1 MTQAT
6 VYIIDDE
13 SAIRDALNLMLTTE
27 GYTVRTYESAGT
39 FLDMIRQDDD
49 GGCVVT
55 DVRMPEI
62 NGLDLLAAMKERCIS
77 MPIIV
82 MTAHAD
88 VQLAVQAMKR
98 GAFDFLEKP
107 FDGDAL
113 LSSIRNALMHQ
124 VDKSARDTETR
135 MLQDRLT
142 KLTSRER
149 EVLLGLLK
157 GQQNK
162 VIAAELGIG
171 VRTVEAHRASVM
183 TKMQARSLSELLR
196 MALVIPG
203 LRK

>member
-6 VYIIDDE
+6 VHIIDDE

-39 FLDMIRQDDD
+39 FLDMVRQDD

-55 DVRMPEI
+55 DVRMPEMS
-62 NGLDLLAAMKERCIS
+62 GLDLLAAMKKRCIS

-124 VDKSARDTETR
+124 DDESARDTETR
-135 MLQDRLT
+135 MLQDRLA

-162 VIAAELGIG
+162 VIAAEFGIG

-203 LRK
+203 LGK

>member
-6 VYIIDDE
+6 VYVIDDE
-13 SAIRDALNLMLTTE
+13 RAIRDALSLMLITE

-39 FLDMIRQDDD
+39 FLDMIRQDE

-62 NGLDLLAAMKERCIS
+62 SGLDLLAALKERCIS

-98 GAFDFLEKP
+98 GAFDFFEKP
-107 FDGDAL
+107 FNGDAL

-124 VDKSARDTETR
+124 DDESARGAETR

-149 EVLLGLLK
+149 EVLGGLLK

-171 VRTVEAHRASVM
+171 VRTIEAHRASVM
-183 TKMQARSLSELLR
+183 TKMQAGSLSALLR

-203 LRK
+203 LR

>member
-13 SAIRDALNLMLTTE
+13 SAICDALSLMLTTE
-27 GYTVRTYESAGT
+27 GYTVRTYASAGT
-39 FLDMIRQDDD
+39 FLDMIRQDE

-62 NGLDLLAAMKERCIS
+62 SGLDLLAAMKERCIS

-88 VQLAVQAMKR
+88 VQVAVQAMKR

-113 LSSIRNALMHQ
+113 LSSVRNALMHQ
-124 VDKSARDTETR
+124 DDESARGAETR

-149 EVLLGLLK
+149 EVLVGLLK

-171 VRTVEAHRASVM
+171 VRTIEAHRASVM
-183 TKMQARSLSELLR
+183 TKMHAGSLSELLR

>member
-6 VYIIDDE
+6 VHIIDDE

-39 FLDMIRQDDD
+39 FLDMIRQDE

-62 NGLDLLAAMKERCIS
+62 SGLDLLAAMKKRCIS

-124 VDKSARDTETR
+124 VDESARDTETR